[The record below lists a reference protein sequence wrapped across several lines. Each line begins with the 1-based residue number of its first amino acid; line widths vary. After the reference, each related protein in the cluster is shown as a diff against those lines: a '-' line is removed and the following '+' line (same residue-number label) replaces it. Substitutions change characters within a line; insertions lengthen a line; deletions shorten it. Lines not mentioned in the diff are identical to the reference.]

1 MEYQVLIGL
10 PLKKIGWRTGI
21 GVMGSVP
28 NRMLW
33 ICLNQNEDLCAD
45 YHPLTAVAMHV
56 LDHTESGQDKLY

>member
-10 PLKKIGWRTGI
+10 PLKKIGWRT
-21 GVMGSVP
+21 
-28 NRMLW
+28 
-33 ICLNQNEDLCAD
+33 CLNLNEDLCAD